1 MYFIQVNF
9 QDRKR
14 NEYLEFVGFLMYTI
28 VSKVFILFTDIS
40 SRKNHNRMQLSKIVS
55 ACDMSYLKGKEE
67 DMLVDLFRFQL

>member
-1 MYFIQVNF
+1 MCTMYFIQVNF

-55 ACDMSYLKGKEE
+55 VCDMTQVSNRKL
-67 DMLVDLFRFQL
+67 